1 MPIQVAT
8 AGAVRLV
15 RMDLA
20 RGNAIGR
27 AFLTDLGRTLD
38 ALEAEGSPP
47 LVLTG
52 VRQVFCVGLD
62 LVEAFDLARPDLERF
77 VTDFE
82 ALFLRLFT
90 WPTPTAAA
98 VNGHAI
104 AGGAILALACDRR
117 FLVAGKTSF
126 GLNEVRLGIPFPPVA
141 LEIARHAAPTGS
153 HVPLL
158 LEGRRFTPDEALA
171 LGLAHRLA
179 DHPERAVADAVAWA
193 KEAAGVPAR
202 AWALVK
208 GDLLAPALR
217 AVREEG
223 LHVRARFVDAWFG
236 SDARARIAEVRD
248 ALLARR
254 PPA

>member
-1 MPIQVAT
+1 MPIQVAP
-8 AGAVRLV
+8 AGSARLV
-15 RMDLA
+15 RLDLP

-27 AFLTDLGRTLD
+27 ALLTEFGRTLD
-38 ALEAEGSPP
+38 ALQAEGSPP

-62 LVEAFDLARPDLERF
+62 LVEAFDLGRPEFETF
-77 VTDFE
+77 VDDFE

-90 WPTPTAAA
+90 WPAPTAAA

-104 AGGAILALACDRR
+104 AGGGILALACDRR
-117 FLVAGKTSF
+117 FLVGGATSF

-141 LEIARHAAPTGS
+141 LEIARHAAPAAS

-158 LEGRRFTPDEALA
+158 LEGRRFPAEEALA
-171 LGLAHRLA
+171 LGLVHRLV
-179 DHPERAVADAVAWA
+179 DHPERAVAEAVAWA
-193 KEAAGVPAR
+193 EEAAQVPRR
-202 AWALVK
+202 AWGLVK
-208 GDLLAPALR
+208 GDLLDPALR

-223 LHVRARFVDAWFG
+223 DHVRARFVDAWFAP
-236 SDARARIAEVRD
+236 DARRRVAEVRD

-254 PPA
+254 AQS